1 MLTMSKAQ
9 DKKESRIKEQ
19 QQFISERRNQQ
30 LTMLEQAYETGL
42 RLYETNKD
50 KLSPEQ
56 IETIEAMKAKQ
67 IEALERLRDEA
78 SQGA

>member
-1 MLTMSKAQ
+1 MSKAQ